1 LKIGTIRHRSTWYLR
16 GDPAVGAKLGDDAD
30 EINLDITLEKYR
42 TAKEFLTTILGEI
55 SDEHSL
61 EPMDFLTPGALD
73 RLVLA
78 SGGVA
83 RDFLSI
89 GNKAISVARE
99 RGATYRGTKV
109 NAEDVNVASGEHEA
123 TKREELTNDAGNDQV
138 SLLDEFDRV
147 RTFCLDEKKANCFL
161 VEKDQLT
168 DGYRRIQ
175 ELVDLRLL
183 HLVKSRVTVRD
194 RPGKIFEAYLLDVS
208 QYSGERKRRDL
219 KMIDFWKTGS
229 EDELRRRTLIYEPSP
244 EEAASPDSDRSRWTP
259 PG

>member
-1 LKIGTIRHRSTWYLR
+1 LVPE
-16 GDPAVGAKLGDDAD
+16 GDPSVGTKLGDDAD
-30 EINLDITLEKYR
+30 EISLDITLEKYR
-42 TAKEFLTTILGEI
+42 TAKDFLTTILGEI
-55 SDEHSL
+55 SDEYEL
-61 EPMDFLTPGALD
+61 KPLDFLTPGALD

-99 RGATYRGTKV
+99 RGETYRGTKV

-123 TKREELTNDAGNDQV
+123 TKREELSNDAGSDQA

-147 RTFCLDEKKANCFL
+147 RAFCLDEKKANCFL
-161 VEKDQLT
+161 VEKDQVT
-168 DGYRRIQ
+168 DGYRQIQ

-194 RPGKIFEAYLLDVS
+194 RPGKIYEAYLLDVS

-219 KMIDFWKTGS
+219 TMIEFWKTGS
-229 EDELRRRTLIYEPSP
+229 EDELRRRTLIYEPSLQEVVP
-244 EEAASPDSDRSRWTP
+244 LAQDLNRAQADLASEGQP
-259 PG
+259 